1 MVFTSGA
8 TEANNLAILGLAEH
22 GEKRQRKHIIST
34 LIEHKAVLEPLEEL
48 ERRGFDSAASIRAFD
63 QAVFGNWLA
72 WTEGVKLVKPGK

>member
-1 MVFTSGA
+1 MGKATGKTPSKLPHPNLENVMLAFDALTSPVPV
-8 TEANNLAILGLAEH
+8 LML
-22 GEKRQRKHIIST
+22 IS
-34 LIEHKAVLEPLEEL
+34 EL

>member
-1 MVFTSGA
+1 MGKATGKPPSKLPHPNLENVMLAFDSLTSPVPV
-8 TEANNLAILGLAEH
+8 LKL
-22 GEKRQRKHIIST
+22 IS
-34 LIEHKAVLEPLEEL
+34 EL